1 MTVAE
6 LLKQAGIADE
16 VAAGLPKEVVT
27 ALTGYVSEADTKL
40 STAAEEA
47 RKAEEARRQIELERK
62 DIDKYVHEFG
72 TTVVEKAEAEARANA
87 AEAYLKSLKTQ
98 GFDIKYPGLE
108 ENKDGKK
115 PIVPGSP
122 AEGGNA
128 VSESSILGKVGTV
141 MEQWLDANNEHMR
154 LYGVPIPDGSRSVA
168 DEAARARVPLGTYIE
183 QKYKF
188 ADARKSKQ
196 DKEYQ
201 ARVDADVAKKVEEH
215 KRAEAER
222 LGNNPNLRAGES
234 SRQPVLPKIKTE
246 DFHKSDGNQSR
257 RERMQRMISN
267 IHKDV
272 EATRNSA

>member
-47 RKAEEARRQIELERK
+47 RKAEEGRRQAELERK
-62 DIDKYVHEFG
+62 EINEYVTKYG
-72 TTVVEKAEAEARANA
+72 TTVTDVAAANARAEA
-87 AEAYLKSLKTQ
+87 AETYLKSLKTQ

-115 PIVPGSP
+115 PVVPGSP
-122 AEGGNA
+122 AEGANA

-188 ADARKSKQ
+188 ADARKSKA